1 MSMSDKNT
9 SDQAAQELAAQLKDK
24 PVDQAR
30 ADAIAQEEEEDID
43 AFLATLEDDTQAP
56 AGDAQLAAAPADDP
70 FAAAFADLEAA
81 HPDDEPE
88 PAPAPVTAPAPAPSK
103 AKDEPKAKP
112 AAVIAAAPPE
122 PSAAAKPTKAPEEAP
137 AKKPEAPKKTGS
149 APAVPVV
156 EKVRSPGFRFTM
168 WALKTAF
175 FFTPVLLL
183 WWLLGAYTSGFFE
196 RGWISAIIATALA
209 FIVPA
214 LPRFMLGKGKYAW
227 WAFAISVLGLAALL
241 GPMPGRS
248 GSMISAYGHWPVST
262 VSQLAG
268 WDADHIG
275 VTVSAGAA
283 GLVGQRLE
291 ALVPLNHRQPMI
303 LGTEQTIDQWSVA
316 HKAELEKA
324 AKEAKEAKEA
334 KPQEKSN
341 TPEAPSK
348 EPTPTPEAP
357 KQPAP

>member
-1 MSMSDKNT
+1 MSDKNT

-43 AFLATLEDDTQAP
+43 AFLATLEDDAQAP
-56 AGDAQLAAAPADDP
+56 AGDEKPAAAAADDP

-81 HPDDEPE
+81 HPEDEE
-88 PAPAPVTAPAPAPSK
+88 PAPVPAPAPAPSK

-112 AAVIAAAPPE
+112 APAAAAAAPPE

-137 AKKPEAPKKTGS
+137 AKKPDAPKKTGS
-149 APAVPVV
+149 TPAVPVV

-168 WALKTAF
+168 WAIKTAF

-183 WWLLGAYTSGFFE
+183 WWLLGSYTSGFFT
-196 RGWISAIIATALA
+196 RGWISAIIATVLALV
-209 FIVPA
+209 VPA

-283 GLVGQRLE
+283 GFVGQRLE
-291 ALVPLNHRQPMI
+291 ALVPLNHRAPMI
-303 LGTEQTIDQWSVA
+303 LGTEQTIEQWSVA

-341 TPEAPSK
+341 APEAPSK
-348 EPTPTPEAP
+348 EPAPKPETPEP
-357 KQPAP
+357 PAP